1 MVGQV
6 WWLLQWSCG
15 QASAAC
21 SVPWVAQ
28 ASACCPRVLPTESL
42 TTTSPSRLQC
52 MTEAAAGLVRTAL
65 PAFSKV
71 PGTGKDA
78 GNTNIRL
85 LDTH

>member
-1 MVGQV
+1 
-6 WWLLQWSCG
+6 
-15 QASAAC
+15 
-21 SVPWVAQ
+21 
-28 ASACCPRVLPTESL
+28 
-42 TTTSPSRLQC
+42 